1 MNDIKNAYL
10 WKLRCMS
17 TCNEHAIRLR
27 FLDSEKSEITY
38 LESKLSVEEMKSIQ
52 ELAADK
58 KIAYV
63 EL

>member
-1 MNDIKNAYL
+1 
-10 WKLRCMS
+10 MS

-63 EL
+63 K